1 MKVTFFINYL
11 NHHQLPV
18 ADELYRI
25 LGDDFRFVAT
35 FPRNIAELKGGED
48 GSTRPYCLLPAE
60 RPDDRKLA
68 LELVV
73 QSDVCLFGAG
83 NLDWERLRARTDK
96 LSFEIS
102 ERWFKRG
109 WINLLS
115 PRLWQWWWL
124 YQTRLRN
131 KPFYKLCASAFTAS
145 DCRKL
150 LTFRNK
156 CYKWGY
162 FTSIGKFD
170 FEASRD
176 VSKSEIFTPLM
187 WCSRF
192 LILKHP
198 ELPVL
203 LADRLKRKGYRMR
216 LDMYGEGAHKA
227 RTMALVNELGLEDT
241 VRFFANIPNDDL
253 MRQMRLHSVFLF
265 TSDRNEGWGAV
276 ANEALGNG
284 CVLVASED
292 IGSAPY
298 LVHNGFNGFTFR
310 SPRASSSIKHPD
322 LKALDSL
329 CEKVE
334 WLLDHPQ
341 EMETMRR
348 HALLSMQTLWSP
360 QTAARNLLSLI
371 NALENGE
378 EPPLSEG
385 PCSIAQ

>member
-60 RPDDRKLA
+60 HSDDRKLA

-150 LTFRNK
+150 WSFRNR

-162 FTSIGKFD
+162 FPSVPLWQL
-170 FEASRD
+170 SRQHHK
-176 VSKSEIFTPLM
+176 VLKII
-187 WCSRF
+187 WCAR
-192 LILKHP
+192 LIPLKHP
-198 ELPVL
+198 EVVINVGR
-203 LADRLKRKGYRMR
+203 RLKSEGYEFEIELCGDGPLRQKLTAMIVDEKMEDIVFLR
-216 LDMYGEGAHKA
+216 GNMPHEKVLE
-227 RTMALVNELGLEDT
+227 TMGDSDIL
-241 VRFFANIPNDDL
+241 
-253 MRQMRLHSVFLF
+253 LF
-265 TSDRNEGWGAV
+265 TSDKKEGWGAV
-276 ANEALGNG
+276 VNEAMSNAC
-284 CVLVASED
+284 CVIASNH
-292 IGSAPY
+292 IGSVPY
-298 LVHNGFNGFTFR
+298 LIQDGRNGLIYDGN
-310 SPRASSSIKHPD
+310 HPEESLYRKLKYTLDNPDECRRMAMQAQKD
-322 LKALDSL
+322 L
-329 CEKVE
+329 
-334 WLLDHPQ
+334 
-341 EMETMRR
+341 T
-348 HALLSMQTLWSP
+348 TLWSP
-360 QTAARNLLSLI
+360 ETAAKNLLQLI
-371 NALENGE
+371 DALKSGR
-378 EPPLSEG
+378 PTPVSSG
-385 PCSIAQ
+385 PCSEAY